1 VFTQKTKSKSEFD
14 TGAVHSMIP
23 AQWPADVRPL
33 EGAKPTSPERTT
45 TSMTSTRKTAPYLAA
60 RTEPAII
67 IDMIPGSRTPDVTA
81 SVIRL
86 GTSDT
91 AESESQ
97 VDTRRPEVR
106 RDDELRGLD
115 FRRLYESYKHKV
127 YGTIHHVIGPSDEV
141 DDIVQSVFLE
151 IHRSLPR
158 YQGQSKLSTWIYR
171 IAVNVALQHIRK
183 KRRRRVFLFFSPP
196 DPERD
201 YDTATDTRPGNEQ
214 RDLLRKI
221 HGLLD
226 HVSEKKRIVFIL
238 HELDGREI
246 DEIADLLDIPLNT
259 VRSRLHAARVEL
271 TDKMRRASLV
281 DADLRGREVKS

>member
-1 VFTQKTKSKSEFD
+1 VFTQRSKT
-14 TGAVHSMIP
+14 TPTIAVTE
-23 AQWPADVRPL
+23 A
-33 EGAKPTSPERTT
+33 TSPLAGPRPAAVATDAARGELRPAEVAASRRTT
-45 TSMTSTRKTAPYLAA
+45 SSHLAA
-60 RTEPAII
+60 RTDPAMI
-67 IDMIPGSRTPDVTA
+67 IDMIPGSRTTDASTSVTRIGTADAAAPDA
-81 SVIRL
+81 GI
-86 GTSDT
+86 
-91 AESESQ
+91 
-97 VDTRRPEVR
+97 DTRRPEVR

-201 YDTATDTRPGNEQ
+201 YDSSTDTRPGHEQ

-238 HELDGREI
+238 HELDGREM
-246 DEIADLLDIPLNT
+246 DEIAELLDIPLNT

-271 TDKMRRASLV
+271 TDRMRRASLV
-281 DADLRGREVKS
+281 DTDLRSGEVKS

>member
-1 VFTQKTKSKSEFD
+1 MFTQRIKTTSNVAAAEPMGSVTGPKQADAHGADGARSE
-14 TGAVHSMIP
+14 GRS
-23 AQWPADVRPL
+23 ADSLGSR
-33 EGAKPTSPERTT
+33 RTT
-45 TSMTSTRKTAPYLAA
+45 PSHLAA

-67 IDMIPGSRTPDVTA
+67 IDMIPGSRTPDATTSVT
-81 SVIRL
+81 RL
-86 GTSDT
+86 GNTDVAVPEVT
-91 AESESQ
+91 

-201 YDTATDTRPGNEQ
+201 CDSATDTRPGHEQ

-271 TDKMRRASLV
+271 TDRMRRASLV
-281 DADLRGREVKS
+281 DPDLRGGEVKS